1 MILPDVKLTENN
13 GTFEQLTVVLLLV
26 RLSLAI
32 LGEVLI
38 KEYFDPE
45 RFPSTFLVVEEWETR
60 DQVLAGFLDKVVA
73 HQFPKGEHGESPV
86 VDLVRLARER
96 RFIVHFNGKRSVV
109 SSDGGGNGVING
121 SNGKEGRN
129 PKLKW
134 AKGAMLVD
142 DCVGR
147 CQRERTVYVPLR
159 G

>member
-1 MILPDVKLTENN
+1 M
-13 GTFEQLTVVLLLV
+13 
-26 RLSLAI
+26 
-32 LGEVLI
+32 
-38 KEYFDPE
+38 
-45 RFPSTFLVVEEWETR
+45 
-60 DQVLAGFLDKVVA
+60 LAGFLDKVVA
-73 HQFPKGEHGESPV
+73 HQFPKGEHSESPV
-86 VDLVRLARER
+86 VYLVRLARER
-96 RFIVHFNGKRSVV
+96 RFIVHLNGERSVV

-134 AKGAMLVD
+134 AKGVMLVD